1 MENYLTYEE
10 VYNYYYKVRGENI
23 IVIPEINKNTEEAK
37 RELNKYIKDYKNED
51 NLQKDILLKM
61 LGLYIVGYKSYKQS
75 YLKLMEKLIDS
86 KGEKVE
92 ISENDG
98 EDAKNDAKFINEI
111 IDDLSKKNS
120 HRYNALKNYS
130 DDEIKNF
137 VFKSNIDYDQSWHLL
152 VSYILYQEVV
162 MDKFKT
168 SKFNE
173 VEFKYYK
180 QNCKC
185 VELMIWMAIAGGI
198 SLKNVFKA
206 IDYAVNNQEQNTGE
220 ICSYIKEKYIP
231 WEEIVRNIQ
240 NQK

>member
-23 IVIPEINKNTEEAK
+23 IIIPETNKNTEEAK
-37 RELNKYIKDYKNED
+37 KDLNKYIKGYKNED
-51 NLQKDILLKM
+51 NLQKDIFLKM
-61 LGLYIVGYKSYKQS
+61 LGLYIVGYTNLSQEYI
-75 YLKLMEKLIDS
+75 KLMGEVIDS

-92 ISENDG
+92 KG
-98 EDAKNDAKFINEI
+98 KDAEFINKI
-111 IDDLSKKNS
+111 IDNLSKETS

-152 VSYILYQEVV
+152 VSYILYKEVIE
-162 MDKFKT
+162 DKFKKV
-168 SKFNE
+168 KFNE
-173 VEFKYYK
+173 EKFNYYKRRFKY
-180 QNCKC
+180 KC

-206 IDYAVNNQEQNTGE
+206 IDYAVNNQEQSTGE
-220 ICSYIKEKYIP
+220 ICSYIEEKYIP

>member
-23 IVIPEINKNTEEAK
+23 IIIPKTDKSTEEAK
-37 RELNKYIKDYKNED
+37 KELNKYIKDYKNED

-61 LGLYIVGYKSYKQS
+61 LGLYIIGYTNLSQEYIE
-75 YLKLMEKLIDS
+75 LMGAFIDS

-92 ISENDG
+92 KGRYAE
-98 EDAKNDAKFINEI
+98 FINKI
-111 IDDLSKKNS
+111 IGNLSKETS

-137 VFKSNIDYDQSWHLL
+137 VFKSAIDYDQSWHLL
-152 VSYILYQEVV
+152 VSYILYKEVID
-162 MDKFKT
+162 DKFKKV
-168 SKFNE
+168 KFNE
-173 VEFKYYK
+173 EKFNYYK
-180 QNCKC
+180 RRCKYKC

-206 IDYAVNNQEQNTGE
+206 IDYAVNNQEQSTGE